1 MSPIVKRKGEKFTI
15 PAKYLLCT
23 FTILCTL
30 MMLLTFNTNIFSG
43 PLNTVVG
50 YVVVPF
56 QKGIS
61 SVGSWLSTRSE
72 ELVQIRALLEENEEL
87 RRQISELTME
97 NTQLQQNQ
105 YELNTLRDLYELD
118 GQYAE
123 YEKVGARIIARDAG
137 NWYHSFT
144 IDKGEEDGIM
154 VDMNVIAGGESG
166 GLVGRVVSVGP
177 NWAKVVSVISD
188 NSNVSG
194 QMLATGDKLIVSG
207 DLELMQDGEIRFSQ
221 LLDSAGV
228 VAVGDKIVTSDISD
242 KYLPGILIGYIGEIN
257 LDSNKLTKSG
267 TVIPAVD
274 FEHLDEVLVILELKQ
289 MPE

>member
-15 PAKYLLCT
+15 PSKYLL
-23 FTILCTL
+23 FTLTVLCTL

-87 RRQISELTME
+87 KRRISELTME

-105 YELNTLRDLYELD
+105 YELNTLRDLYQLD

-123 YEKVGARIIARDAG
+123 YEKTGARIIARDAG

-144 IDKGEEDGIM
+144 IDKGEEDGIA

-207 DLELMQDGEIRFSQ
+207 DLEMMQNGEIRFSQ
-221 LLDSAGV
+221 LLDSADV